1 MLLAWS
7 FGLSRSSR
15 ELRFVSRVAIAF
27 VLLVSGSAALGE
39 GEGSGGERKLRRA
52 AKASSVLLL
61 LLLLGQHSG

>member
-7 FGLSRSSR
+7 MGLSRSNR
-15 ELRFVSRVAIAF
+15 ELKFVSRVGMAF
-27 VLLVSGSAALGE
+27 VLLLSGSAVLGE